1 MLALLQRGMA
11 RSTCANLGLVERLG
25 RPKSLLTSR
34 FLGAR
39 TVKNKHVCA
48 CLRSSVQVDG
58 GWMEA
63 GGLLMLLR
71 AACLDLYSDLP
82 GWRDQ
87 KQRISISS
95 SSRVVEW

>member
-25 RPKSLLTSR
+25 RPKS
-34 FLGAR
+34 GAR

-63 GGLLMLLR
+63 GGLLMLRR

-87 KQRISISS
+87 KQCISIISS

>member
-1 MLALLQRGMA
+1 MDN
-11 RSTCANLGLVERLG
+11 NLGLSEVG
-25 RPKSLLTSR
+25 RQLVVAVLEAGGWK
-34 FLGAR
+34 
-39 TVKNKHVCA
+39 
-48 CLRSSVQVDG
+48 QVDG

-82 GWRDQ
+82 GWRGQ
-87 KQRISISS
+87 KQRMSISIIFS